1 MFTGPRRVLN
11 LTASLSLAAI
21 IGASCAHGPT
31 TPDAVVPSTGPH
43 APEGQNPFAGAR
55 FYVNPDYAKTVE
67 GVASRTPAQAAG
79 LKKLAGMPTAVW
91 LDTIEQAKKM
101 SKWLDDAASQEKA
114 AGQPVVPVFV
124 VYDLPGRDCAAEA
137 SNGELPATAQ
147 GEARYQKEYIDT
159 IAAQL
164 ATHPTQRTVLVVE
177 PDSLAN
183 LATNLGVEKCATA
196 EPIYRRSVAY
206 AVAKL
211 SLPNVYI
218 YLDAAHAGWLGW
230 PKNLPKAVKVFQEVL
245 TAAGGP
251 DRIRGF
257 ALNVSNYDVLV
268 DSANPRGS
276 ADDPSPDEMA
286 YVADLAKALNKAG
299 IKDKGFIIDTGRNGK
314 GGIRTAPGNWCN
326 VKGAGLGERPRVSPA
341 PLLDAYFWIKPP
353 GESDGTA
360 DQTAARFDP
369 NCGSDDASPG
379 APEAGKLF
387 EPYMVELVKN
397 ANPPL

>member
-1 MFTGPRRVLN
+1 MSSSLRRVLGF
-11 LTASLSLAAI
+11 AGRLSFAALAVC
-21 IGASCAHGPT
+21 SCAHGSAPET
-31 TPDAVVPSTGPH
+31 VVPSTAPH
-43 APEGQNPFAGAR
+43 AADGENPFAGAQ
-55 FYVNPDYAKTVE
+55 FYVNPDYAASVE
-67 GVASRTPAQAAG
+67 AVAARTPTQAAG
-79 LKKLAGMPTAVW
+79 LRKLATLPTAIW

-101 SKWLDDAASQEKA
+101 SHWLDDAAAQEKT
-114 AGQPVVPVFV
+114 AGKPVVPVFV

-137 SNGELPATAQ
+137 SNGELTLTP
-147 GEARYQKEYIDT
+147 EAEGRYQHEYIDS

-164 ATHPTQRTVLVVE
+164 RAHPSQRVVLVVE

-183 LATNLGVEKCATA
+183 LATNLGVEKCAAA
-196 EPIYRRSVAY
+196 EPIYRRGIAY

-211 SLPNVYI
+211 SLPNAFL

-245 TAAGGP
+245 TAAGGA

-268 DSANPRGS
+268 DKSNPRGS

-286 YVADLAKALNKAG
+286 YVGDLAKALDAAG
-299 IKDKGFIIDTGRNGK
+299 IKNKGFLIDTARNGR

-341 PLLDAYFWIKPP
+341 PLIDAYVWLKPP

-360 DQTAARFDP
+360 DQKAARFDP
-369 NCGSDDASPG
+369 NCGSDDATPG
-379 APEAGKLF
+379 APEAGKMF
-387 EPYMVELVKN
+387 EPYLIELVKN
-397 ANPPL
+397 ATPPL

>member
-1 MFTGPRRVLN
+1 MSSPPRR
-11 LTASLSLAAI
+11 TSRIAPRWALAAALI
-21 IGASCAHGPT
+21 ASCAHGSS
-31 TPDAVVPSTGPH
+31 TPDAVVPSAAPH
-43 APEGQNPFAGAR
+43 APDGQNPFTGAR
-55 FYVNPDYAKTVE
+55 FYVNPDYARAVE
-67 GVASRTPAQAAG
+67 AVAARTPAQAAG
-79 LKKLAGMPTAVW
+79 LRKLATMPTAVW
-91 LDTIEQAKKM
+91 LDTIEQAKKT
-101 SKWLDDAASQEKA
+101 SYWLDDALAQEKA

-137 SNGELPATAQ
+137 SNGELPLTPQ
-147 GEARYQKEYIDT
+147 GEARYQHDYIDT
-159 IAAQL
+159 IATQL
-164 ATHPTQRTVLVVE
+164 QAHPTQRIVLVVE

-183 LATNLGVEKCATA
+183 LATNLGVEKCAAA
-196 EPIYRRSVAY
+196 EPIYRRAIAY

-211 SLPNVYI
+211 SLPNVYL

-230 PKNLPKAVKVFQEVL
+230 PKNLPKAVKIFQEVL
-245 TAAGGP
+245 AAAGGP

-268 DSANPRGS
+268 DNTNPRNS
-276 ADDPSPDEMA
+276 PDDPSPDEMA
-286 YVADLAKALNKAG
+286 YLGDLAKALSAAG
-299 IKDKGFIIDTGRNGK
+299 IKDKGFIIDTARNGK

-369 NCGSDDASPG
+369 NCGSDDATPG

-387 EPYMVELVKN
+387 EPYLVELVKN
-397 ANPPL
+397 ATPPL